1 MFRKILFFF
10 VLVSII
16 IFYCLKN
23 PIVQD
28 KNTSNKPIVAITQ
41 IAPHPSLD
49 AIRQGILDELAHQHT
64 SVEIIYENAQGNIT
78 LAAQIAN
85 KFVSLNPKVIVSIT
99 TPSTQAVYNV
109 AQKYH
114 IPVVYS
120 AVSDPVAAKLVD
132 SATKVGAGIA
142 GVCDF
147 SPIQQQIDLILAIQ
161 PNLKKLGV
169 LYNAAEANS
178 VALIEKLDI
187 LIKAHDIELV
197 KVAAANTQ
205 EVSSAAASLIGK
217 VDALYI
223 PNDNTIVSSLESVIK
238 MIDQKMPIYAAD
250 PQSVIRGCLASAAY
264 GQYEIGRETGKVLVK
279 VLEGVAPE
287 TIPMQTLTKVEFTL
301 NQEVADKL
309 GLTFPS
315 SLLHQNPTI
324 VGKK

>member
-28 KNTSNKPIVAITQ
+28 KNTLNKPIVAITQ

-49 AIRQGILDELAHQHT
+49 AIRQGILDELAHQHK

-99 TPSTQAVYNV
+99 TPSTQAVYNI

-132 SATKVGAGIA
+132 STTKTGPGIA

-205 EVSSAAASLIGK
+205 EVSSAAASLIDK
-217 VDALYI
+217 ADALYI

-238 MIDQKMPIYAAD
+238 MMDQKMPVYAAD

-301 NQEVADKL
+301 NQQVADKL

-315 SLLHQNPTI
+315 SLLHQSPTI